1 MNENWQERI
10 SCATKCSRCDKRLG
24 PKNQRIFS
32 VYDHEPIC
40 MECKRQE
47 EQQADYEEV
56 SKRVIGEC
64 MADVELKYSDP
75 EGYCYKHFYPHKCE

>member
-1 MNENWQERI
+1 MKENWQERI
-10 SCATKCSRCDKRLG
+10 SCATKCSRCDKKLG
-24 PKNQRIFS
+24 PQDQRIFS

-40 MECKRQE
+40 MECKKKE

>member
-1 MNENWQERI
+1 MKENWQERL
-10 SCATKCSRCDKRLG
+10 SCATKCSRCDRDLG
-24 PKNQRIFS
+24 SQDQRIFS

-40 MECKRQE
+40 IECKKKE

>member
-1 MNENWQERI
+1 
-10 SCATKCSRCDKRLG
+10 
-24 PKNQRIFS
+24 
-32 VYDHEPIC
+32 

-64 MADVELKYSDP
+64 MADVELKYGDP